1 MTLPADWVRDILDF
15 WFVELG
21 RPRWFAPDAALDR
34 EMRERFL
41 SLHDALRGNPPPEAA
56 ENAEACL
63 AAILA
68 LDQFPRNMFRGTRY
82 MFASDADARA
92 LARRAVEMG
101 FDLALPADR
110 RVFVYMPFE
119 HSEDRVDQAESVRLI
134 SALGDAEY
142 TRFAIA
148 HKEIIDRFGRF
159 PHRNAMLGRPSTPE
173 EVVFLAEPGSSF

>member
-1 MTLPADWVRDILDF
+1 MTLPADWVRNILDF

-34 EMRERFL
+34 DIRDRFL
-41 SLHDALRGNPPPEAA
+41 AMHEALRASPPPEAT

-68 LDQFPRNMFRGTRY
+68 LDQLPRNMFRGTAR
-82 MFASDADARA
+82 MFASDGAARA
-92 LARRAVEMG
+92 LARLAVERR
-101 FDLALPADR
+101 FDAALAAEP

-119 HSEDRVDQAESVRLI
+119 HSEGAADQAESVRLI

-159 PHRNAMLGRPSTPE
+159 PHRNAILSRPSTAE
-173 EVVFLAEPGSSF
+173 ETAFLAEPGSSF